1 MHLYKYVYL
10 LQQYVNS
17 IVKQWLTES
26 PLNLEDMPMNDG
38 PAWIVYHLPPVFG
51 LGPLPSVSQDDATDR
66 VAATDS
72 VVVAYRQLQVYSLGY
87 E

>member
-1 MHLYKYVYL
+1 
-10 LQQYVNS
+10 
-17 IVKQWLTES
+17 
-26 PLNLEDMPMNDG
+26 MNDG